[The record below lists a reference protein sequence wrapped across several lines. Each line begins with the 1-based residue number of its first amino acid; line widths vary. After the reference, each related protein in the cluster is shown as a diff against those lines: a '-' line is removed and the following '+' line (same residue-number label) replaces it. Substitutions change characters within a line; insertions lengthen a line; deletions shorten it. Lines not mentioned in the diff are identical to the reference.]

1 MVLLALSWAEPYGA
15 LAAAAQHWGT
25 LADRARATGE
35 LLGPEEGGAAAAPP
49 EPAEAA
55 EPEARVCR
63 LRLVEAA
70 FAHPGAPPLWTD
82 LELDL
87 APGDVAVVTGPS
99 GSGKSTLLR
108 CINHLERPDAGY
120 VRVNDDLIGYREG
133 GHRGDATVL
142 RELLGSLGRVVG
154 QVSLGLRRDDDALD
168 GDSGAM
174 DGLGP
179 REPAEQA
186 LDAARPGE
194 ALLLDGG
201 ERAGSAVGVAGQR
214 GGERRLGRRR
224 GDVRRC

>member
-1 MVLLALSWAEPYGA
+1 

-63 LRLVEAA
+63 MRLAEAA

-99 GSGKSTLLR
+99 GSGKSTLL
-108 CINHLERPDAGY
+108 A
-120 VRVNDDLIGYREG
+120 V
-133 GHRGDATVL
+133 
-142 RELLGSLGRVVG
+142 LLGFLP
-154 QVSLGLRRDDDALD
+154 LTA
-168 GDSGAM
+168 
-174 DGLGP
+174 
-179 REPAEQA
+179 
-186 LDAARPGE
+186 
-194 ALLLDGG
+194 
-201 ERAGSAVGVAGQR
+201 
-214 GGERRLGRRR
+214 
-224 GDVRRC
+224 